1 MPFLTTQCPV
11 HTIHFMST
19 EGRISSFLRVAPSNW
34 MLILEVLIIAYLD
47 AMFEAVELPA
57 GIADLNPCLAD
68 VDGKALS
75 HDE

>member
-1 MPFLTTQCPV
+1 
-11 HTIHFMST
+11 
-19 EGRISSFLRVAPSNW
+19 
-34 MLILEVLIIAYLD
+34 MLILELLIIAYLD
-47 AMFEAVELPA
+47 AMLEAVELPA

>member
-1 MPFLTTQCPV
+1 M
-11 HTIHFMST
+11 HKIHFYR
-19 EGRISSFLRVAPSNW
+19 RINSFFRVAPSNW
-34 MLILEVLIIAYLD
+34 MLILELLIIAYLD

-75 HDE
+75 HD